1 MNLSCFESLN
11 DVFKTSNQSIAL
23 QIGRKY
29 LDRPIFRLKLW
40 KKIPELQKYQQLC
53 GRTSADFGKMCI
65 NFLEQSSLNCNKNAI
80 FLFSYLKLS
89 IIRKRIRFC
98 LKVMF
103 FVMFG
108 SCPHFLN
115 KVLDKVYSKQLRSY
129 DPTN

>member
-1 MNLSCFESLN
+1 M
-11 DVFKTSNQSIAL
+11 SNQSIAL

-80 FLFSYLKLS
+80 FLFKTFYNKEKDQVLFESDV
-89 IIRKRIRFC
+89 FC
-98 LKVMF
+98 YVW
-103 FVMFG
+103 
-108 SCPHFLN
+108 
-115 KVLDKVYSKQLRSY
+115 
-129 DPTN
+129 